1 MKNTEDGFLAEFPS
15 AVEAVRAALRFQS
28 RIHEFAAADP
38 EHGRVAFR
46 IGVNIGDIIVE
57 PHDIFGEASIS
68 LRVLKASQRRAASAS
83 RYLSTIKSKERLMSM
98 SSILGEQVLKNISR
112 PVRAFAVATG
122 GSFSTTVTSPDIAR
136 HSSSPSFCGRASIRQ
151 SQRRPRARLFRRR
164 GLPRQQLDRPPPLAF
179 QIWP

>member
-1 MKNTEDGFLAEFPS
+1 
-15 AVEAVRAALRFQS
+15 
-28 RIHEFAAADP
+28 
-38 EHGRVAFR
+38 
-46 IGVNIGDIIVE
+46 
-57 PHDIFGEASIS
+57 
-68 LRVLKASQRRAASAS
+68 
-83 RYLSTIKSKERLMSM
+83 
-98 SSILGEQVLKNISR
+98 VLKNISR

-136 HSSSPSFCGRASIRQ
+136 HSSSPSFYGRASIRQ